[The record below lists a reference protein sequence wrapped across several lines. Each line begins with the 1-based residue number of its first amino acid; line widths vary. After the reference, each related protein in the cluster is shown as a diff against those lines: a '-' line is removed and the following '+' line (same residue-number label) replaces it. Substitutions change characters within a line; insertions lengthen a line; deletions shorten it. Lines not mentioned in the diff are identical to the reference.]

1 MKDPGNRRR
10 AVSGESQTRWFST
23 SCVTSALVFLLVVVG
38 GTGCQSTRDTTAR
51 ETMNDASISTAVQ
64 MKLTGDREANFARVH
79 VDATQGVVSLNGA
92 VTSSDD
98 KARAERLAK
107 SVNGVSRV
115 RNHLQVQREPAKT
128 GKAE

>member
-1 MKDPGNRRR
+1 
-10 AVSGESQTRWFST
+10 
-23 SCVTSALVFLLVVVG
+23 
-38 GTGCQSTRDTTAR
+38 
-51 ETMNDASISTAVQ
+51 MNDASISTAVQ
-64 MKLTGDREANFARVH
+64 MKLTGDREANFARVQ

-107 SVNGVSRV
+107 SVHGVSRV

-128 GKAE
+128 GKVE